1 MKNKHFSCFMIAIA
15 AVSLFILIVTQM
27 SFGAPSGDIEK
38 VIEGLQ
44 KRYDK
49 IKTLKM
55 GFHQT
60 LTSSVFKKVIR
71 EADGVIYYAKPGN
84 IRWEYKAPEERLYL
98 IDSEQFWD
106 YDPKAKQVLKIP
118 VKDALAGDIPQGF
131 LFGAGNLRKDF
142 QVTLITNPSPAPGA
156 GTSIMLYPRDAMLRS
171 AISNLVLVVNPTDYS
186 VIASSFTDAQGNI
199 NNYTFTNIVVNPE
212 LDPELFRF
220 KIPRGVKVILPVTES
235 DLKKHQ

>member
-1 MKNKHFSCFMIAIA
+1 MKNKRITCFMVATTVI
-15 AVSLFILIVTQM
+15 SLVVFTIIQT
-27 SFGAPSGDIEK
+27 SFGAPSSDVER

-55 GFHQT
+55 DFHQT

-71 EADGVIYYAKPGN
+71 EADGTIYYAKPGN
-84 IRWEYKAPEERLYL
+84 IRWEYKTPEERLYL

-118 VKDALAGDIPQGF
+118 VKDALAGDVPQGF

-142 QVTLITNPSPAPGA
+142 QVTLITNPPPAPGT
-156 GTSIMLYPRDAMLRS
+156 GHSIALYPRDATLRS

-186 VIASSFTDAQGNI
+186 VTASSFTDAQGNI
-199 NNYTFTNIVVNPE
+199 NNYTFSNIVVNPV